1 VNFSSEVVERAPPQ
15 TLALIELSR
24 EGSRREWS
32 FGEVAE
38 RASRLA
44 TTFERHGAGRGE
56 VVMTLIGNRPEWV
69 IAMLACFR
77 IGAVVLPCTEQLR
90 AKDLRLRIEVARPRL
105 IVADERN
112 RVELERAGA
121 DVPVLLVPDGHLYD
135 ADPAP
140 IAELAPEAPA
150 LITFTSGTAGEPKAV
165 VHAQRYLAGQR
176 LQAESWLAPR
186 PGELVWCTAASGWSK
201 SARNVFIAPWLAG
214 AGALLHDARF
224 DPHERLELLE
234 RERVNVLC
242 MAPTEY
248 RVIAKRASL
257 RPFQHL
263 RGMVAAGEALN
274 PEVLRAWEEVTG
286 MQIRDGYG
294 QTETGQLTGSGP
306 NEPARPGSMGRA
318 LPGVELGLA
327 DGELVLEPA
336 TVPTF
341 FLGYLGEEVDYEP
354 GHGSRPARWSVR
366 ERAGAGPWHTGDR
379 VARDEEG
386 WLYFEGRADDVIVSA
401 GYRIGPFEVESALV
415 AHPAVAEA
423 AAVAAPDEERG
434 AVVRAVVVLR
444 EGAAEPSEALVR
456 ELQEHVKLQT
466 APYKYPR
473 IIDFAEEL
481 PKTASGKVRRAELR
495 AAAPPDGST
504 SIGG

>member
-1 VNFSSEVVERAPPQ
+1 VNFSREVVERAPPGAP
-15 TLALIELSR
+15 ALVELSR

-38 RASRLA
+38 RAARLA
-44 TTFERHGAGRGE
+44 TTFERRGASRGE

-69 IAMLACFR
+69 LAMLACFR

-90 AKDLRLRIEVARPRL
+90 ARDLRLRIEVAAPSL

-112 RVELERAGA
+112 RGELERAGP
-121 DVPVLLVPDGHLYD
+121 DVPVLLVPDED
-135 ADPAP
+135 AYASERAP
-140 IAELAPEAPA
+140 PAELAPQDPA
-150 LITFTSGTAGEPKAV
+150 LITFTSGTSGEPKAV
-165 VHAQRYLAGQR
+165 VHTQRYLTGQR
-176 LQAESWLAPR
+176 LQARGWLAPQA
-186 PGELVWCTAASGWSK
+186 GELVWCTAASGWSK
-201 SARNVFIAPWLAG
+201 SARNVFIAPWLEG
-214 AGALLHDARF
+214 ATALLHDARF
-224 DPHERLELLE
+224 DPRERLELLE

-257 RPFQHL
+257 RALQAL

-286 MQIRDGYG
+286 LQIRDGYG
-294 QTETGQLTGSGP
+294 QTETGQLTGAPPG
-306 NEPARPGSMGRA
+306 ERARPGSMG
-318 LPGVELGLA
+318 LPLEGVQLDLE
-327 DGELVLEPA
+327 DGELVLEPDS
-336 TVPTF
+336 VPTF
-341 FLGYLGEEVDYEP
+341 FLGYLGEQVRRQAA
-354 GHGSRPARWSVR
+354 GAGRPARWVVS
-366 ERAGAGPWHTGDR
+366 ERADAGPWHTGDR
-379 VARDEEG
+379 VRRDEEG

-444 EGAAEPSEALVR
+444 EGAAEPTDALVR
-456 ELQEHVKLQT
+456 ELQEHVKRET

-473 IIDFAEEL
+473 IIDFAQEL
-481 PKTASGKVRRAELR
+481 PKTASGKVKRAELR
-495 AAAPPDGST
+495 AKAR
-504 SIGG
+504 